1 MNSQVNPNSYAG
13 VDFLL
18 TLPTID
24 HVTRAV
30 SKFGKNSFIAKI
42 DISRAFKH
50 VPIDPRDVKCLGLHW
65 ISSFCYELALVFGFH
80 HGSTVFQRIYDFIR
94 FILTKMAIIALI
106 ILMTT

>member
-1 MNSQVNPNSYAG
+1 MHTSPFLTRDKSSSEKKRVIVDLSWPKGQGVNSQVNPDSYAG

-30 SKFGKNSFIAKI
+30 TKFGKNLFIAKI

-50 VPIDPRDVKCLGLHW
+50 VPIDPRDVKWLG
-65 ISSFCYELALVFGFH
+65 
-80 HGSTVFQRIYDFIR
+80 
-94 FILTKMAIIALI
+94 
-106 ILMTT
+106 